1 MRASTS
7 QDKKKKK
14 KQYIHS
20 SKESA
25 SNAGDTQEGGNI
37 PGLGRPP
44 EVGNDKPIQYSC
56 HI

>member
-7 QDKKKKK
+7 QKKKKKK